1 MSILVA
7 DVMMKTAFE
16 ISREAV
22 FSAQDIRGEEIFV
35 GVDTKSLTDD
45 ECKQIVRL
53 ICAPIS
59 KVEERSW
66 SSSTASG
73 CCYMGKHVSTSL
85 TFRKMSILDH

>member
-1 MSILVA
+1 
-7 DVMMKTAFE
+7 MMKTAFE

-22 FSAQDIRGEEIFV
+22 LSAQHIRGEGIFV

-53 ICAPIS
+53 ICATIS

-66 SSSTASG
+66 LSSTASDI
-73 CCYMGKHVSTSL
+73 GKHVSTSL
-85 TFRKMSILDH
+85 TFREMGILDH